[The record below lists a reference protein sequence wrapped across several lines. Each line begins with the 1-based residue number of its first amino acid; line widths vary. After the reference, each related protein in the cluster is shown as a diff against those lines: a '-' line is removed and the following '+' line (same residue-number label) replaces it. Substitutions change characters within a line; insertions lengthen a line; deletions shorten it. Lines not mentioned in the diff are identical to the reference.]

1 MRYSLFVPKQAVG
14 ASLIY
19 FDLWNPGG
27 GVIVSVEAV
36 TPMVSGA
43 VAVTGLLGVDLYLQR
58 TTAIGTG
65 GTAAVTES
73 ATQTAMTFAM
83 VDNTQPLST
92 GWLSARLTPSGGAT
106 AGAILEWTSVFT
118 EEAGGAAYNAYANMI
133 DSPVLVPAGSGL
145 SIVQGVVASVG
156 NIGFNVLVNLTLK

>member
-19 FDLWNPGG
+19 FDLWNPGQG
-27 GVIVSVEAV
+27 ASMIVEAV

-65 GTAAVTES
+65 GTAAVGES
-73 ATQTAMTFAM
+73 ASQTAMTFSM
-83 VDNTQPLST
+83 VDNSQPYPT
-92 GWLSARLTPSGGAT
+92 AMMSARLTPSGGAT
-106 AGAILEWTSVFT
+106 AGAVLEWASVFT

-133 DSPVLVPAGSGL
+133 DFPVLVPAGSGI
-145 SIVQGVVASVG
+145 SVVQGGVASVG
-156 NIGFNVLVNLTLK
+156 NIGFNVLVNLTQK